1 MISGKF
7 GNATARA
14 SPITK
19 SKESPEANAM
29 PDAQIM
35 TVTNQCLDGG
45 PGFMD
50 DSVWG
55 VLGDIWIDL

>member
-14 SPITK
+14 SPITN
-19 SKESPEANAM
+19 SKESPAANAI
-29 PDAQIM
+29 PVAQIT
-35 TVTNQCLDGG
+35 TVTNQCLDGDSR
-45 PGFMD
+45 FMD
-50 DSVWG
+50 DSVLG